1 VNRFALHVRKS
12 FRWTAPLVPLEVCRG
27 GGAGGAR
34 RFHGHLSGP
43 IARGAIA
50 LLAVAAAI
58 ALSVGTAR
66 AEVTH
71 LPLFALGEI
80 PAVGPHGEAIAQ
92 PGPLQKMESMT
103 VDSGHLWVAELNGGG
118 SRVDEFD
125 ATTGAFLG
133 QPVHVESPI
142 YGEDYGTGIAVGHAP
157 GAPAVYVGGQSG
169 GPIVSVFDEAGAL
182 VKNWTG
188 ASTPGGSFGGSVRG
202 VAVDDSTNPLDAGK
216 GDVYVAVDS
225 DPGVIDVFHPEV
237 DGEEHYVGQIVGV
250 GLPYQMA
257 VDQASGEVVVEDE
270 TFSAPAVDV
279 FKPTGLGTYELAHE
293 ITGPAPSEPFGSVF
307 ALTVD
312 SGTGDIY
319 VSVFGGGPYRIDQF
333 SSAGAYLGQIPNVEG
348 LDPYAIAAD
357 SESHDL
363 VVRNE
368 VYGPN
373 IVTPDM
379 TIAAPANIEPE
390 SATLKG
396 AVNPD
401 GAGPAKCEFEWGTSS
416 SLGNVVPCS
425 AEVPNGTSPV
435 AVQASLSGLERD
447 TTYYYRLRASNAN
460 GTSQPS
466 GEEQLSTFGI
476 VLREEFAAS
485 VASTSVN
492 IKAAIDPGGTPSSY
506 YLQYG
511 TSSAYGQDVPAPPG
525 EAIGSGSAD
534 VPVNLNLLG
543 LTPETIYH
551 YRIVVV
557 SEVRPGEL
565 ETIDG
570 ADHTFLTQPA
580 RSSFALLDGRQW
592 ELVSQASKLGA
603 LIEGFG
609 FGANVMQASAT
620 GDAIA
625 YRASA
630 ATESEPHGGFART
643 ETVLSTRGAAGWS
656 SQDISPSHEQ
666 AVNVT
671 ENVGHEFQLF
681 SEDLAHAL
689 MEPVDSTFT
698 PLSPEASETTPY
710 LRTDLPGEGATDGCT
725 SSCYRPLVT
734 GQTGFADV
742 PPGTVFGEEPSGV
755 CIHSTCGPLI
765 QGASPDLSHIVLSSP
780 VQLTATPAPA
790 GADGLYEWS
799 AGSLQLL
806 DVLPPGEEG
815 PAVLA
820 GSGDQVGV
828 RHAISDDGQR
838 VVLEGGSKLY
848 LREVATGT
856 TAGTTIRLDVP
867 QGASGPSEGASYMDA
882 SADGSRI
889 FFLGSGQLVPGSSPG
904 GADLYEYDLDAPAG
918 HRLSD
923 LTVDPHA
930 GHSADVT
937 MVLGASEDGEYV
949 YFAAAGALTPGAVE
963 GECPSNTTFF
973 NYAAHCNIY
982 VRHEGV
988 TQLVAALPS
997 EDQFDW
1003 ETHLHDSD
1011 YGAGL
1016 YARVSPNGQWLAFMS
1031 AAELTGY
1038 DTHDA
1043 VSGQPDLEVYLYHA
1057 PVAPA
1062 TESGSVIC
1070 ASCNPTGARPLGE
1083 LIEVSTK
1090 PEDGSEFDGRW
1101 VAGSVPDWTGAPAP
1115 GEYGDNYV
1123 VHQPRYLSSSGR
1135 LFFDSTDALVPQDVD
1150 GTEDAYEYEPAGVGS
1165 CSSSSATFAQRS
1177 GGCVDLISA
1186 GISPVASTFLDASE
1200 SGGDV
1205 FFMTQAQLAPQDY
1218 DTAYDVYDAHECSGA
1233 VPCLPAVTTPP
1244 ACDTEASCKAAPSPQ
1259 PALYGAPASA
1269 TFSGTGNLTPAPTP
1283 VVKVKAKSKSKSKS
1297 KPKRRSASC
1306 GKRSV
1311 KKGCP
1316 RAKKRGHGKHAGT
1329 KAVRSPR
1336 GGAR

>member
-1 VNRFALHVRKS
+1 MNRAEQHVRKL
-12 FRWTAPLVPLEVCRG
+12 FRRSESLTTLEACSYG
-27 GGAGGAR
+27 GTTGEQ
-34 RFHGHLSGP
+34 RFQGHLPGR
-43 IARGAIA
+43 IAQGAVV
-50 LLAVAAAI
+50 LLVVAVAV
-58 ALSVGTAR
+58 ALWAGPAQ
-66 AEVTH
+66 AEDTH
-71 LPLFALGEI
+71 LPLSQIGEI
-80 PAVGPHGEAIAQ
+80 PAVGPHGEQIAQ

-103 VDSGHLWVAELNGGG
+103 VDSGHLWVAEMNGGG

-142 YGEDYGTGIAVGHAP
+142 YGEDAGTGIAVGHGP

-169 GPIVSVFDEAGAL
+169 GPVVSVFDEAGTL

-188 ASTPGGSFGGSVRG
+188 TSTPGGSFGGSVRG
-202 VAVDDSTNPLDAGK
+202 VAVDNSTDPLDAGK
-216 GDVYVAVDS
+216 GDVYVAVAS
-225 DPGVIDVFHPEV
+225 NPAVIDVFHPEV
-237 DGEEHYVGQIVGV
+237 NGEEHYVGQIIGV

-257 VDQASGEVVVEDE
+257 VEQASGELVVEDE
-270 TFSAPAVDV
+270 NFSAPAVDV
-279 FKPTGLGTYELAHE
+279 FKPTGLGTYELAHK
-293 ITGPAPSEPFGSVF
+293 ITGPSPSELFGSLF

-319 VSVFGGGPYRIDQF
+319 VSVFGGGPYHIDQF
-333 SSAGAYLGQIPNVEG
+333 SSTGTYLGQISNVESI
-348 LDPYAIAAD
+348 DPYAIAAD
-357 SESHDL
+357 PVSHDL
-363 VVRNE
+363 DVRNE
-368 VYGPN
+368 IYGPE

-379 TIAAPANIEPE
+379 TIAAPSNLEPE
-390 SATLKG
+390 SVTLKG
-396 AVNPD
+396 AVDPD

-435 AVQASLSGLERD
+435 GVQANLSGLERD
-447 TTYYYRLRASNAN
+447 TTYYYELRASNVN
-460 GTSQPS
+460 GTSEPS
-466 GEEQLSTFGI
+466 QEGRFSTFGI

-492 IKAAIDPGGTPSSY
+492 LQATIDPGDTPSSY
-506 YLQYG
+506 YFQYG

-525 EAIGSGSAD
+525 AAIGSGSTD
-534 VPVNLNLLG
+534 VPVNLSLQG
-543 LTPETIYH
+543 LSPETTYH
-551 YRIVVV
+551 YRVVAI
-557 SEVRPGEL
+557 SEVRSGEF

-570 ADHTFLTQPA
+570 SDRTFITQSA
-580 RSSFALLDGRQW
+580 RSSFTLLDGRQW

-609 FGANVMQASAT
+609 FGAGAMQASAA

-625 YRASA
+625 YRASSP
-630 ATESEPHGGFART
+630 TESEPHGGFAKT
-643 ETVLSTRGAAGWS
+643 ETVLSARGSGEWS
-656 SQDISPSHEQ
+656 SQDISPPHSH

-671 ENVGHEFQLF
+671 ENVGYEFQLF
-681 SEDLAHAL
+681 SEDLSHAL
-689 MEPVDSTFT
+689 VEPVDSAFT
-698 PLSPEASETTPY
+698 PLSPEANEATPY
-710 LRTDLPGEGATDGCT
+710 LRTDLLGEGATEHCT
-725 SSCYRPLVT
+725 SSCYRPLVSAKA
-734 GQTGFADV
+734 GFADV
-742 PPGTVFGEEPSGV
+742 PSGTVFGEESNGICNRP
-755 CIHSTCGPLI
+755 TCGPLI
-765 QGASPDLSHIVLSSP
+765 QGASPDLSHVVLSSP
-780 VQLTATPAPA
+780 AQLTATPAPA
-790 GADGLYEWS
+790 GGDGLYEWS

-828 RHAISDDGQR
+828 RHAVSDDGQR

-848 LREVATGT
+848 LREVAVEK
-856 TAGTTIRLDVP
+856 TIRLDVP

-904 GADLYEYDLDAPAG
+904 GADLYEYNLDAPAG

-930 GHSADVT
+930 GHSAGAT

-949 YFAAAGALTPGAVE
+949 YFAATGALTPGATE
-963 GECPSNTTFF
+963 GECPSNTSSF

-988 TQLVAALPS
+988 TQLVAALPT
-997 EDQFDW
+997 EDKFDW
-1003 ETHLHDSD
+1003 APQLHDGN
-1011 YGAGL
+1011 YGAGM
-1016 YARVSPNGQWLAFMS
+1016 YARVAPNGQWLAFMS

-1057 PVAPA
+1057 PPAPA
-1062 TESGSVIC
+1062 TESGALIC
-1070 ASCNPTGARPLGE
+1070 ASCDPTGARPLGE
-1083 LIEVSTK
+1083 LIEGNTK

-1101 VAGSVPDWTGAPAP
+1101 VAASVPDWTGAPAP
-1115 GEYGDNYV
+1115 GAYGDTYV

-1135 LFFDSTDALVPQDVD
+1135 LFFDSTDALVAQDVD
-1150 GTEDAYEYEPAGVGS
+1150 GTEDAYEYEPAGVGN
-1165 CSSSSATFAQRS
+1165 CSQSSATFVQRS
-1177 GGCVDLISA
+1177 GGCVDLISG

-1200 SGGDV
+1200 TGGDV
-1205 FFMTQAQLAPQDY
+1205 FFMTQARLAAQDY
-1218 DTAYDVYDAHECSGA
+1218 DTAYDVYDAHECSDA
-1233 VPCLPAVTTPP
+1233 VPCFPAVTTPP
-1244 ACDTEASCKAAPSPQ
+1244 PCDTEASCKAAPSPQ
-1259 PALYGAPASA
+1259 PALYGAPASS
-1269 TFSGTGNLTPAPTP
+1269 TFSGTGNLTPVPAP
-1283 VVKVKAKSKSKSKS
+1283 VVKAKSKPKPKT

-1316 RAKKRGHGKHAGT
+1316 QAKQRGHGKRAGT
-1329 KAVRSPR
+1329 RAVRSRR